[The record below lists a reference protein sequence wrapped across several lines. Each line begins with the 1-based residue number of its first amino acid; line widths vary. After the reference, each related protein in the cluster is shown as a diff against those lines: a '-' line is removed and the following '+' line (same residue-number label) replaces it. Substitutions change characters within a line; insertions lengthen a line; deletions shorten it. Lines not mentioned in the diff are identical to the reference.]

1 MRAVFEKRNKS
12 NSMCTHQQKKKKK
25 NWKNLTENKLYGCM
39 NGLTS
44 TELLTLLIFM
54 Y

>member
-1 MRAVFEKRNKS
+1 MRAVFEKRNKN
-12 NSMCTHQQKKKKK
+12 NSMRTHQKKKKK

-44 TELLTLLIFM
+44 TELLPLLIFM

>member
-1 MRAVFEKRNKS
+1 
-12 NSMCTHQQKKKKK
+12 MCTHQQKKKKK
-25 NWKNLTENKLYGCM
+25 KWKNLTENKLYGCM

-44 TELLTLLIFM
+44 TELLPLLIFM

>member
-1 MRAVFEKRNKS
+1 MRAVFEKRNKN
-12 NSMCTHQQKKKKK
+12 NSMRTHQKKK

-44 TELLTLLIFM
+44 TELLPLLIFM